1 MDLFEGLLC
10 CGCDRSIDS
19 SKMQTLALDQ
29 QQHRASSDEV
39 MRAMTV
45 RDSLVDEDTPMH
57 LQGEDL
63 LAWFAAG
70 EQQRKV
76 IARSSLARHQVEVL
90 EALLLTKQKRL
101 ERNET
106 VDQEQEEREN
116 ATIAHLQKQ
125 INLSCEETG
134 IFPPHRKEEEE
145 EWHKFMAMEDA
156 KEREQESFW
165 AKDSEES
172 VRAAALAK
180 HLKEREKLELE
191 RNPSNV
197 HTHEVYRSS
206 EHTEAAS
213 RKANEAKVGQ
223 CHEHGMCRWVELPKH
238 HPRPLQH
245 GMPSAAPL
253 WYVQEI
259 SNMSTISGC
268 VLVLSWTC
276 HVMGPTMLGH
286 DSLTTCTTA
295 CHTQHAALGHAGF
308 MTV

>member
-19 SKMQTLALDQ
+19 SKRQTLPLNQ

-39 MRAMTV
+39 MRAMVV

-180 HLKEREKLELE
+180 HLKEWEKLELE
-191 RNPSNV
+191 RNPSNA
-197 HTHEVYRSS
+197 HNPEVYYRSS

-213 RKANEAKVGQ
+213 RKTNEAKDLKLLKDAEAVRKEQ
-223 CHEHGMCRWVELPKH
+223 LAQ
-238 HPRPLQH
+238 LQVH
-245 GMPSAAPL
+245 SAKRYA
-253 WYVQEI
+253 YQGGGE
-259 SNMSTISGC
+259 C
-268 VLVLSWTC
+268 
-276 HVMGPTMLGH
+276 
-286 DSLTTCTTA
+286 
-295 CHTQHAALGHAGF
+295 
-308 MTV
+308 